1 MMQRVRRIALGLF
14 ATAAIIGY
22 AGQASA
28 AEERFEVS
36 SLKKVRPTIVAWV
49 AALQKHDLKASKD
62 AAEAY
67 DSAWNGIETY
77 INFRSK
83 PTYDLLELNLQAGI
97 DKGLESPNP
106 DFAALTTQAQ
116 TLLSKFDEAVA
127 TVEKSPAVSPLFDE
141 VARLR
146 IVRAPLRQVVTAL
159 KAGNI
164 EKAKKSFDEFDNNW
178 DSIEDLVKQRSA
190 DSYTAIEKD
199 MVQVDSALMPD
210 KPDVTQVSTLVN
222 DIMTQYNAI
231 VGQITRD
238 ARAQK

>member
-1 MMQRVRRIALGLF
+1 MLAK
-14 ATAAIIGY
+14 Y
-22 AGQASA
+22 
-28 AEERFEVS
+28 
-36 SLKKVRPTIVAWV
+36 
-49 AALQKHDLKASKD
+49 
-62 AAEAY
+62 
-67 DSAWNGIETY
+67 
-77 INFRSK
+77 
-83 PTYDLLELNLQAGI
+83 
-97 DKGLESPNP
+97 
-106 DFAALTTQAQ
+106 
-116 TLLSKFDEAVA
+116 DEAVA
-127 TVEKSPAVSPLFDE
+127 TVAKAPPVSPLFDE

-146 IVRAPLRQVVTAL
+146 IVRAPLRQVVAAL

-210 KPDVTQVSTLVN
+210 KPDVTQVSSLVN
-222 DIMTQYNAI
+222 EIMTKYNAI